1 MSGIEVK
8 LTKFTPP
15 RKANP
20 FDGVVAQIA
29 EAERDTAGEISVPKE
44 VAQLST
50 AQTKIREAAKAIGLR
65 ARIRK
70 VDEENRVITVTLH
83 DKKSPDATAEGDEA
97 ADVSAEG

>member
-20 FDGVVAQIA
+20 FDGVVAQVIDA
-29 EAERDTAGEISVPKE
+29 EDGTAGEVTIPKT
-44 VAQLST
+44 VALST
-50 AQTKIREAAKAIGLR
+50 AQTKIREAAKAANLK
-65 ARIRK
+65 ARIRA
-70 VDEENRVITVTLH
+70 VDEENRVITFTLH